1 MCRSSLEI
9 RLIVWIQR
17 KMMARLL
24 LEIMLH
30 HVTSL
35 IAGFARAVSPQK
47 SDVSKNRFHLRC
59 KWTFASM
66 DQAGGLDRTHNF
78 TRYAEITAD
87 PSLFV
92 TLNTIIEESW
102 VLTQPILDTRLLTGG
117 SEENSFQVNLLC
129 PHQCTSSIIIQLR
142 CELNWGKGT
151 NMDVDH
157 LEGEQS
163 FH

>member
-9 RLIVWIQR
+9 RLIVWIER

-35 IAGFARAVSPQK
+35 IAGFGRAVSPQK

-59 KWTFASM
+59 NWTFASM

-102 VLTQPILDTRLLTGG
+102 VLTQP
-117 SEENSFQVNLLC
+117 NSGYTFA
-129 PHQCTSSIIIQLR
+129 HGRI
-142 CELNWGKGT
+142 G
-151 NMDVDH
+151 
-157 LEGEQS
+157 GEQLPGKS
-163 FH
+163 AVSASMYFFNHNTIEM